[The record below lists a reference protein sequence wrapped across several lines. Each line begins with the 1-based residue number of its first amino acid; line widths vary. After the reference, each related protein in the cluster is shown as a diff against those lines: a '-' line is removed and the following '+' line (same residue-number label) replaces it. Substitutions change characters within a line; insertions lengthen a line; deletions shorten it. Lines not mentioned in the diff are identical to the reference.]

1 MPELTRYQ
9 IETWS
14 AIQQAD
20 PDFASPF
27 FRPEFSKLVSGVH
40 PNVEVAV
47 LKNGPGCVGFWPY
60 QRDAFNV
67 ARSVG
72 LRLCDFDGVVAK
84 RGVEWCPVD
93 LLKHCGLTAWP
104 FGHLVGSQAPL
115 QRFHWSQSNA
125 PVIDLK
131 SGFQDYCRQKWKAGS
146 RSIDK
151 TLRKLRKLGRE
162 VGPVRFVANSAD
174 RRVFDTV
181 IQWSRHQCRRT
192 RSVDYLGLPWTR
204 ELLSRIAGFRSDD
217 FSGMLSAVYAGDQ
230 LVAAHLG
237 MRSRRVLHGWFP
249 VYNREF
255 ERHSPGMVFWVLL
268 AETRGGSRNPADRS
282 GRGTRTLQAELKDR
296 GDRPGQWR
304 RRPAQGGRGDPEGLV
319 ADRAADSPFSVGTA
333 SALPRPF
340 RPRGPNP
347 PHEIPQCLCEVNRT
361 NLWTQT
367 VGRHSPKAD

>member
-1 MPELTRYQ
+1 MQIQRVRVPELTRDQ

-47 LKNGPGCVGFWPY
+47 LENGPGCVGFWPY

-93 LLKHCGLTAWP
+93 LLEHCGLTAWP

-181 IQWSRHQCRRT
+181 IQWKRDQCRRT

-255 ERHSPGMVFWVLL
+255 EKYSPGMVFWVLL
-268 AETRGGSRNPADRS
+268 AE
-282 GRGTRTLQAELKDR
+282 
-296 GDRPGQWR
+296 
-304 RRPAQGGRGDPEGLV
+304 
-319 ADRAADSPFSVGTA
+319 RAADLGIQRIDLGEGHERYKQSLKTGEIGLANGAVDRHKAVGA
-333 SALPRPF
+333 IRK
-340 RPRGPNP
+340 GWW
-347 PHEIPQCLCEVNRT
+347 RT
-361 NLWTQT
+361 ERLI
-367 VGRHSPKAD
+367 RHSQLAPPLRYLVHSVRAVRTRHTKSLNACVK